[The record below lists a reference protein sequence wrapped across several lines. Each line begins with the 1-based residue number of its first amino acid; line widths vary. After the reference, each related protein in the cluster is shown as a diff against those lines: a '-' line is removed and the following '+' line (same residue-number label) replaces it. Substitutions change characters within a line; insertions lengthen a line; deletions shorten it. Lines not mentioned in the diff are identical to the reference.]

1 MSEIR
6 RRTIEGLRPGDT
18 FTVTRTFTEELTR
31 AFGDLSRD
39 YNPVHYDERF
49 ARSEGFP
56 GLICHG
62 LLVGSL
68 ITEVG
73 GQIGWLATG
82 MEFRFV
88 KPVLFGD
95 TVTCR
100 FTLLEVDARGRA
112 RARAV
117 FSNQHGTTV
126 IEASLSGRLPRDPER
141 AILAAMVAEG
151 DPTNALA
158 SAPRPAPRSA
168 RARGGVDEKGSG

>member
-6 RRTIEGLRPGDT
+6 RRTIEGLRAGDT

-39 YNPVHYDERF
+39 YNPVHYDQRF
-49 ARSEGFP
+49 ASAKSFP

-68 ITEVG
+68 MTEVG

-82 MEFRFV
+82 MELRFLR
-88 KPVLFGD
+88 PVYFGD

-100 FTLLEVDARGRA
+100 LTLVEVDERGRA
-112 RARAV
+112 RASVV

-126 IEASLSGRLPRDPER
+126 IEATLAGRLPGEAER
-141 AILAAMVAEG
+141 AVLSAMVAEG
-151 DPTNALA
+151 DPTNK
-158 SAPRPAPRSA
+158 
-168 RARGGVDEKGSG
+168 VGSSEAGT

>member
-6 RRTIEGLRPGDT
+6 RRAIEGLQPGDS
-18 FTVTRTFTEELTR
+18 FTVTRTFTEAETR

-39 YNPVHYDERF
+39 YNPVHYDRRF
-49 ARSEGFP
+49 AGAKKLT

-82 MEFRFV
+82 MDLRFL
-88 KPVLFGD
+88 KPVYFGD

-100 FTLLEVDARGRA
+100 FTLLEADERGRA
-112 RARAV
+112 RGRAV
-117 FSNQHGTTV
+117 FSNQHGTPV
-126 IEASLSGRLPRDPER
+126 LEATLTGRLPGEAER

-151 DPTNALA
+151 DPTNKLG
-158 SAPRPAPRSA
+158 SDGTAP
-168 RARGGVDEKGSG
+168 

>member
-1 MSEIR
+1 MSGIR

-39 YNPVHYDERF
+39 YNPVHYDQRF
-49 ARSEGFP
+49 ASAKSFT

-68 ITEVG
+68 LTEVG

-82 MEFRFV
+82 MEFRFRR
-88 KPVLFGD
+88 PVYFGD

-100 FTLLEVDARGRA
+100 FTLDELDDRGRA
-112 RARAV
+112 SGRAV

-126 IEASLSGRLPRDPER
+126 IEATLTGRLPGDEER
-141 AILAAMVAEG
+141 AVLAVMMDEG
-151 DPTNALA
+151 DPTNKAGP
-158 SAPRPAPRSA
+158 ST
-168 RARGGVDEKGSG
+168 

>member
-6 RRTIEGLRPGDT
+6 RKAIEGLRPGDT
-18 FTVTRTFTEELTR
+18 FTLRRTFTEELVH
-31 AFGDLSRD
+31 AFGELSRD
-39 YNPVHYDERF
+39 YNPVHYDRRF
-49 ARSEGFP
+49 ASAKGFS

-82 MEFRFV
+82 MELRFL
-88 KPVLFGD
+88 KPVYFGD

-100 FTLLEVDARGRA
+100 FTLLEVDERGRA

-117 FSNQHGTTV
+117 FANQDGTSV
-126 IEASLSGRLPRDPER
+126 IEATLTGRLPGDAER

-151 DPTNALA
+151 DPTNE
-158 SAPRPAPRSA
+158 
-168 RARGGVDEKGSG
+168 VGSDR